1 MKVYIDDK
9 KYDAMPE
16 ETIIELSDRVGI
28 HIPRFCYHK
37 HLSVVASCRMCLVD
51 IEGIKNAQP
60 ACSTPLRED
69 MKIYTASEK
78 TKDAQKSSMEFL
90 LINHPLDCP
99 ICDQGGECELQDISL
114 EHGDDHSTYMQLKRV
129 VIDKDVSP
137 LVSTDMTR
145 CIHCSR
151 CVRFGEEISNVKEL
165 GLLNRGEDMKID
177 VFIENKIS
185 SELSGNMIDLCP
197 VGALNNKP
205 YRYKARTWD
214 LREQSGISPH
224 DCIGSNIFYHT
235 YNNKILRAVPK
246 ENPGVNQTW
255 LSDRDRFGY
264 EGIYSK
270 DRVSKTLIR
279 QDNKLIELDK
289 QLVVNKV
296 NQLIKDSIKDYGVDN
311 IGCLISPQST
321 NEELFLFQKLFRGLG
336 INNLDHRT
344 NECDFS
350 YQNHYPIMPSLGCNI
365 ADLNSYENIVL
376 VGVNIKSEFPILSI
390 WLNQA
395 VKSNTKIYSINFD
408 ASNEDF
414 ELFYK
419 KTIDNKELV
428 SLFLNKDSDLS
439 LDKNQKTLVIVGPSI
454 SRLFNQSDVLSV
466 IHKFCI
472 NTNARMGFLTNDCNS
487 TGAWITGNVP
497 HRGLAGNPMKK
508 VGLNSS
514 EMLSKKLSSYV
525 LFNLEPELDF
535 HDSGLLEE
543 SLKESKCN
551 IIFTNY
557 ITPIIEKYADIVI
570 PISTFAETK
579 GSFIN
584 IEGKEQ
590 SFQNIVKCDKNIF
603 EGWSILNQIII
614 ANDLGSYEY
623 DSIRDSLAKSLDDKD
638 YTSFDLSSHQ
648 LTEEYDNNNTIF
660 VLTKR
665 HIYQSDSIV
674 KRSESL
680 KMTKQS
686 EFNTIFISENLQDQ
700 IHQSGTLILNGFNM
714 DNLSDKFTVNKK
726 LSNNTIIFPSSDYM
740 YKGPKSSNVE
750 FQS

>member
-1 MKVYIDDK
+1 MKVFINDK

-51 IEGIKNAQP
+51 IEGVKNAQP

-129 VIDKDVSP
+129 VVDKDVSP

-214 LREQSGISPH
+214 LREKSGVSPH

-246 ENPGVNQTW
+246 ENPDVNQTW

-270 DRVSKTLIR
+270 DRIFKTLIR

-289 QLVVNKV
+289 QLVVDKV
-296 NQLIKDSIKDYGVDN
+296 NELIKASIKDSGEDN

-321 NEELFLFQKLFRGLG
+321 NEELFLFQKVFRGLG
-336 INNLDHRT
+336 INNIDHRT

-350 YQNHYPIMPSLGCNI
+350 YQDHYPIMPSLGCNI
-365 ADLNSYENIVL
+365 TDLGSYDNIVL
-376 VGVNIKSEFPILSI
+376 VGVNIKS
-390 WLNQA
+390 
-395 VKSNTKIYSINFD
+395 
-408 ASNEDF
+408 
-414 ELFYK
+414 
-419 KTIDNKELV
+419 V
-428 SLFLNKDSDLS
+428 SYTHL
-439 LDKNQKTLVIVGPSI
+439 TLP
-454 SRLFNQSDVLSV
+454 
-466 IHKFCI
+466 
-472 NTNARMGFLTNDCNS
+472 
-487 TGAWITGNVP
+487 
-497 HRGLAGNPMKK
+497 
-508 VGLNSS
+508 
-514 EMLSKKLSSYV
+514 
-525 LFNLEPELDF
+525 
-535 HDSGLLEE
+535 
-543 SLKESKCN
+543 
-551 IIFTNY
+551 
-557 ITPIIEKYADIVI
+557 
-570 PISTFAETK
+570 
-579 GSFIN
+579 
-584 IEGKEQ
+584 
-590 SFQNIVKCDKNIF
+590 
-603 EGWSILNQIII
+603 
-614 ANDLGSYEY
+614 
-623 DSIRDSLAKSLDDKD
+623 
-638 YTSFDLSSHQ
+638 
-648 LTEEYDNNNTIF
+648 
-660 VLTKR
+660 TKR
-665 HIYQSDSIV
+665 IV
-674 KRSESL
+674 
-680 KMTKQS
+680 
-686 EFNTIFISENLQDQ
+686 
-700 IHQSGTLILNGFNM
+700 
-714 DNLSDKFTVNKK
+714 
-726 LSNNTIIFPSSDYM
+726 
-740 YKGPKSSNVE
+740 
-750 FQS
+750 